1 MGSRLH
7 FQRIKERPPLPH
19 HDDIRAYKR
28 EYAEALDERDPLRS
42 YRDQF
47 IIPSKKD
54 LLRKRL
60 ADTEGDDES
69 DPRCTYL
76 CGNSL
81 GLQPKNLRKYLDQY
95 LRSWAIK
102 GVTGHF
108 VSHEDALLPP
118 YLHVDDAG
126 SKLLA
131 PIVGASPSE
140 VAVMGTLTGNIHIL
154 MSSFYRPTAERHK
167 IILEGKA
174 FPSDHYAVES
184 QIRLHNFDPATSMV
198 LIEPE
203 DAEKPILST
212 EQILRVIDENASDT
226 ALIFLPGIQ
235 FYTGQY
241 FDIKTITA
249 HAHSK
254 GIPIGWDCAH
264 AVGNVELQLHD
275 WDVDFAVWC
284 HYKYV
289 NSGPGAMAGLFVH
302 EKHGI
307 VKLGEETGESP
318 SYHPRLAGWW
328 GHDKETR
335 FQMNNKFVP
344 QEGAAGY
351 QISNPS
357 VLDLSAVASSLE
369 IFNQATMPAL
379 RQKSLELT
387 GYLEHLLLKYPLDD
401 PSTSNDKD
409 QRPFTIIT
417 PSDPSSRGAQLSI
430 LLQPGL
436 LDKVLEILEEEGV
449 VIDERKPNV
458 VRVAPA
464 PLYNTFTD
472 VWEFHRVFVLAC
484 KEAVKARDG
493 K

>member
-1 MGSRLH
+1 M
-7 FQRIKERPPLPH
+7 I
-19 HDDIRAYKR
+19 
-28 EYAEALDERDPLRS
+28 
-42 YRDQF
+42 
-47 IIPSKKD
+47 
-54 LLRKRL
+54 
-60 ADTEGDDES
+60 
-69 DPRCTYL
+69 YL
-76 CGNSL
+76 
-81 GLQPKNLRKYLDQY
+81 Y
-95 LRSWAIK
+95 
-102 GVTGHF
+102 
-108 VSHEDALLPP
+108 LLP
-118 YLHVDDAG
+118 
-126 SKLLA
+126 
-131 PIVGASPSE
+131 
-140 VAVMGTLTGNIHIL
+140 
-154 MSSFYRPTAERHK
+154 
-167 IILEGKA
+167 
-174 FPSDHYAVES
+174 
-184 QIRLHNFDPATSMV
+184 
-198 LIEPE
+198 
-203 DAEKPILST
+203 T
-212 EQILRVIDENASDT
+212 E
-226 ALIFLPGIQ
+226 
-235 FYTGQY
+235 
-241 FDIKTITA
+241 
-249 HAHSK
+249 
-254 GIPIGWDCAH
+254 
-264 AVGNVELQLHD
+264 
-275 WDVDFAVWC
+275 
-284 HYKYV
+284 
-289 NSGPGAMAGLFVH
+289 
-302 EKHGI
+302 
-307 VKLGEETGESP
+307 
-318 SYHPRLAGWW
+318 
-328 GHDKETR
+328 
-335 FQMNNKFVP
+335 FVP